1 MTLNINS
8 RSLLM
13 DQKMTQMLALRSLS
27 SMRTEKYISV
37 NIELEYCVQF
47 FNQSCWPSESLKWLN
62 NIFGTNSNNI
72 SVISESQSICD
83 ITVCDK
89 KVIILSDSELYFS
102 SKTVK

>member
-37 NIELEYCVQF
+37 NIELEYLCSVF
-47 FNQSCWPSESLKWLN
+47 QSELLAIRESLKWLN
-62 NIFGTNSNNI
+62 NIFGTNSYNNF
-72 SVISESQSICD
+72 QD
-83 ITVCDK
+83 
-89 KVIILSDSELYFS
+89 LH
-102 SKTVK
+102 